1 MGEETG
7 NSPRDRRDILG
18 TTDAKTRQ
26 LLFWSC
32 DSASEVRYYPSM
44 SRDYMDSYHVLKLT
58 Q

>member
-18 TTDAKTRQ
+18 TDAKTRQ
-26 LLFWSC
+26 LLFRSC

-44 SRDYMDSYHVLKLT
+44 SRDYMNSYHVLKLT